1 MKYGKKVAL
10 LLLFVLL
17 ALSVIF
23 TGCGDEAP
31 ETQPSEQL
39 PTQQMEN
46 PVLETE
52 EEITEAPGIPVT
64 SEYIV
69 LSYPADLEG
78 MVSVR
83 YEPLND
89 GQEIIFTT
97 NFTGEDLELFRF
109 SLNKAGTDGYEL
121 GVLEDEEAGELRVCV
136 DVKDYENGNRTPEE
150 YTKLTSLQERV
161 NDIIAQFYD
170 DPRFTPAR

>member
-1 MKYGKKVAL
+1 MKYGKKAAL
-10 LLLFVLL
+10 LFLLSLL

-23 TGCGDEAP
+23 AGCGDDAP
-31 ETQPSEQL
+31 ETQPSEPI

-52 EEITEAPGIPVT
+52 EEITEAPGIPVV
-64 SEYIV
+64 SKYIV

-78 MVSVR
+78 MVTVN
-83 YEPLND
+83 YELLDD

-109 SLNKAGTDGYEL
+109 SLSKAGTDGYEL
-121 GVLEDEEAGELRVCV
+121 GILTDENDGDLHVCV

-150 YTKLTSLQERV
+150 YTKLTAMQERV
-161 NDIIAQFYD
+161 NDIIAQFHE

>member
-1 MKYGKKVAL
+1 MKYGKKAAL
-10 LLLFVLL
+10 LILLSLL

-23 TGCGDEAP
+23 AGCGDDAP
-31 ETQPSEQL
+31 ETQPSEPV
-39 PTQQMEN
+39 PTQQIEN

-52 EEITEAPGIPVT
+52 EEITEAPGIPVV
-64 SEYIV
+64 SKYIV

-78 MVSVR
+78 MVTVN
-83 YEPLND
+83 YELLDD

-97 NFTGEDLELFRF
+97 NFTGENLELFRF
-109 SLNKAGTDGYEL
+109 SLSKAGTDGYEL
-121 GVLEDEEAGELRVCV
+121 GVLEDDEAGELRVCV

-161 NDIIAQFYD
+161 NDIIAQFHE